1 MILYFTGTGNSFY
14 IAKKLSQA
22 LQDEL
27 LCINDRIK
35 KNDVTRVE
43 SHKPLV
49 FVLPTYAWRI
59 PKVVEEWINRTE
71 FSPNIDAY
79 FVMNCGSDIGNAEK
93 YLIRL
98 CQTKTFSFKGVKEII
113 MPENY
118 IALYNAPEAPEAK
131 RIIQHAEPAI
141 EDCVNVILHNSIF
154 EKRPPSAADRIKSSI
169 TNPVFYRFVV
179 KADKF
184 KADDKCIGCG
194 KCKVVCPLNN
204 IELKEKK
211 PVWGNNCTHCM
222 ACICKCP
229 VEAIEYGKNS
239 PGKPRYQCPL

>member
-14 IAKKLSQA
+14 IAKKLSSA

-35 KNDVTRVE
+35 KNDNTPVE
-43 SHKPLV
+43 SQKPLV

-59 PKVVEEWINRTE
+59 PKAVEEWINRTE
-71 FSPNIDAY
+71 FSPNTDAY

-118 IALYNAPEAPEAK
+118 IALYDAPEAAEAK
-131 RIIQHAEPAI
+131 RIIQHAGPAI
-141 EDCVNVILHNSIF
+141 EDCVVIILHNSIF
-154 EKRPPSAADRIKSSI
+154 DKRTPSAADRIKSSI

-184 KADDKCIGCG
+184 KADEKCIVCG
-194 KCKVVCPLNN
+194 KCKAVCPLNN
-204 IELKEKK
+204 IELKENK
-211 PVWGNNCTHCM
+211 PVWGKNCTHCM

-229 VEAIEYGKNS
+229 VEAIEYGKS
-239 PGKPRYQCPL
+239 SEGKPRYQCPL